1 MAGKAIPEIVI
12 DGKAFGPITMLSLDQ
27 PWRGHH
33 SFSLVCPFRE
43 KADSL
48 MNLGRSFVGK
58 PITIQLKAG
67 IREKSGVLTFKGI
80 ITNVKLSKHESS
92 VMQLILQG
100 FSPTR
105 VLDDG
110 PHNQT
115 FTEKSIEDIVKA
127 VTSEFS
133 SLDTAIDVS
142 FKDPIP
148 YVTQYKET
156 AFSFLHRLCG
166 TYGEWFYYDG
176 EQFVFGSPPDGE
188 EVELT
193 FGRDL
198 SGLDISADVVPAN
211 FKMLGYDYVGD
222 EHFDSPSGK
231 AKVKE
236 LDDLTQMLL
245 DASDELFA
253 YEPAYAAPFC
263 ALGQPELDLQVERR
277 KAGQSA
283 ELINLFG
290 ESSRLDLR
298 LGQVIQVKALPSTM
312 GSATESA
319 GADYG
324 SFRLLHLTH
333 HCDGLG
339 NYHNSFQGIPA
350 KLEMPPASDARLT
363 PPIAETQPAEVTD
376 NKDPEQLGRIQV
388 QFAWQKPSGENTPW
402 LRVAAA
408 GAGGGHGAYFVPEVG
423 DQVMV
428 GFEYNNPDRPVVMGS
443 LYHGK
448 VKPPNAADPDNN
460 SKIIRTRS
468 GNQLILSDA
477 GGKESIT
484 IENGSNV
491 VKLGLGGGTSIE
503 ITTIGN
509 LNLKAKNIN
518 LEADESITVIAKTGG
533 NTIKSKMATSVK
545 AGTFLILGADI
556 DFKANAK
563 NISLNAENS
572 LTGKGG
578 ATAEIGSPK
587 TTVMGD
593 TTVTVT
599 APMVKLN

>member
-12 DGKAFGPITMLSLDQ
+12 DGKTFGPITMLSLDQ
-27 PWRGHH
+27 PWGGHH
-33 SFSLVCPFRE
+33 SFSVVCPFRE

-48 MNLGRSFVGK
+48 MDLGQRFVGK
-58 PITIQLKAG
+58 PITLQLRAG
-67 IREKSGVLTFKGI
+67 IREKSGELTFRGI

-105 VLDDG
+105 LMDDG
-110 PHNQT
+110 PHNRT
-115 FTEKSIEDIVKA
+115 FTEKSLTEIIKA
-127 VTSEFS
+127 VTGDFS
-133 SLDTAIDVS
+133 SLECTTDLS
-142 FKDPIP
+142 HQEPIP
-148 YVTQYKET
+148 YLTQYKES
-156 AFSFLHRLCG
+156 AFGFLRRICD

-176 EQFVFGSPPDGE
+176 ERAVFGAPPDGE
-188 EVELT
+188 EIELT

-211 FKMLGYDYVGD
+211 FKLLGYDYVGD
-222 EHFDSPSGK
+222 EHFDSPSEK
-231 AKVKE
+231 AKVRE
-236 LDDLTQMLL
+236 LDDLTKMLL
-245 DASDELFA
+245 KASDELFVHQ
-253 YEPAYAAPFC
+253 PAYAAPFIST
-263 ALGQPELDLQVERR
+263 GQPELDLQAERR

-298 LGQVIQVKALPSTM
+298 LGQIIQVKALPSTM

-350 KLEMPPASDARLT
+350 KLEMPPASDARLR

-376 NKDPEQLGRIQV
+376 NKDPEELGRIKV

-468 GNQLILSDA
+468 GNQVVLSDA
-477 GGKESIT
+477 GGEESIT
-484 IENGSNV
+484 IENGSNKI
-491 VKLGLGGGTSIE
+491 KLSLAGDKSIE
-503 ITTIGN
+503 ITTKGDMN
-509 LNLKAKNIN
+509 FTGKNVYFHVEKMFSVDAGEKADMHTQDSGLAVGKGIDLDSQKDVKINGKNV
-518 LEADESITVIAKTGG
+518 E
-533 NTIKSKMATSVK
+533 
-545 AGTFLILGADI
+545 
-556 DFKANAK
+556 
-563 NISLNAENS
+563 LNATAA
-572 LTGKGG
+572 LTAKGG
-578 ATAEIGSPK
+578 ATAEVAGPN
-587 TTVMGD
+587 TTVKGD
-593 TTVTVT
+593 AMVTVS

>member
-12 DGKAFGPITMLSLDQ
+12 DGNTFGPITMLSLDQ
-27 PWRGHH
+27 PYSGHH
-33 SFSLVCPFRE
+33 SFSVVCPFRE

-48 MNLGRSFVGK
+48 MDLGQTYVGK
-58 PITIQLKAG
+58 PVTIQLKAG
-67 IREKSGVLTFKGI
+67 IRATSGQLTFKGI

-92 VMQLILQG
+92 VMQLVLQG

-105 VLDDG
+105 VMDDG

-115 FTEKSIEDIVKA
+115 FTEKSLEDIIKA
-127 VTSEFS
+127 VTGEFS
-133 SLDTAIDVS
+133 ALETSIDVNY
-142 FKDPIP
+142 KDPIP
-148 YVTQYKET
+148 YMTQYKET
-156 AFSFLHRLCG
+156 AYGFLHRICG

-176 EQFVFGSPPDGE
+176 EKAVCGSPPDGE

-222 EHFDSPSGK
+222 DHFDSLSGN

-236 LDDLTQMLL
+236 LDDLTKMLL
-245 DASDELFA
+245 EASDELFA
-253 YEPAYAAPFC
+253 NEPAFAGPFC
-263 ALGQPELDLQVERR
+263 AVGQPELDLQVERR

-298 LGQVIQVKALPSTM
+298 IGQVVLVKALPSTM
-312 GSATESA
+312 GSASESS

-324 SFRLLHLTH
+324 SFRLLHVTH

-350 KLEMPPASDARLT
+350 KLEMPPVSDSRIK
-363 PPIAETQPAEVTD
+363 PPTAETQPGEVTD
-376 NKDPEQLGRIQV
+376 NKDPEELGRVQV
-388 QFAWQKPSGENTPW
+388 QFAWQKPTGENTPW

-408 GAGGGHGAYFVPEVG
+408 GAGGGHGAYFVPEIG

-468 GNQLILSDA
+468 GNQIILSDTD
-477 GGKESIT
+477 GQESIT
-484 IENGSNV
+484 IECGTNII
-491 VKLGLGGGTSIE
+491 KLSLEGDTSIE
-503 ITTIGN
+503 ITTIGD

-518 LEADESITVIAKTGG
+518 ITAEENFTVSAGKAVEVSSGE
-533 NTIKSKMATSVK
+533 NTAVSVGKALSLDASNDFEVNAMNVNLTAQVAVNAT
-545 AGTFLILGADI
+545 
-556 DFKANAK
+556 
-563 NISLNAENS
+563 
-572 LTGKGG
+572 GG
-578 ATAEIGSPK
+578 ATAEVTSAN
-587 TTVMGD
+587 TTLKGD
-593 TTVTVT
+593 AMVTVS